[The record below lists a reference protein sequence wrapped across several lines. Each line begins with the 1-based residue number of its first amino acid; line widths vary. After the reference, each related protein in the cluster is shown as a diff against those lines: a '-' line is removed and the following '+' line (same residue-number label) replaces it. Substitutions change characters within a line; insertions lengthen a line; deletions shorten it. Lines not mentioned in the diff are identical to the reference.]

1 MTSYPGMDRGQ
12 DMTDRAEVLHAVL
25 ATCRNHADDRMI
37 PTEDFDERTPI
48 EDVCGTID
56 DVGEVSLECEAACSV
71 RLTSAARDRAETIGQ
86 LVDAILAAQIIPV
99 TAAPARRV
107 RDPLDADL
115 FGNRRRA

>member
-1 MTSYPGMDRGQ
+1 MTSYPGTARGK
-12 DMTDRAEVLHAVL
+12 DMTDRAEILHAVL

-37 PTEDFDERTPI
+37 PNDDFDEGTPI

-71 RLTSAARDRAETIGQ
+71 RLTSPARDRAETIGQ
-86 LVDAILAAQIIPV
+86 LVDAIMAAQLIPV
-99 TAAPARRV
+99 AAAPARKTGDR
-107 RDPLDADL
+107 LDRDL